1 MGISSDIRDQLFE
14 IYGSGGDLTQFKS
27 EPSNLIRL
35 LKETAQCEIES
46 LDQII
51 HALRAGELRMTRS
64 QRRDVYAD
72 RKALEFFEKYLNS
85 LEGADAVTVARAIRP
100 IKHIGFFNENF

>member
-1 MGISSDIRDQLFE
+1 MRVPSDIRDQLFE

-27 EPSNLIRL
+27 EPESLIRL
-35 LKETAQCEIES
+35 LKDTAQCEIEA

-51 HALRAGELRMTRS
+51 HALKAGELKSSRS
-64 QRRDVYAD
+64 ERRNFYAN

-85 LEGADAVTVARAIRP
+85 LEGSDAATVARAIRP
-100 IKHIGFFNENF
+100 IKHIGFLNKTF